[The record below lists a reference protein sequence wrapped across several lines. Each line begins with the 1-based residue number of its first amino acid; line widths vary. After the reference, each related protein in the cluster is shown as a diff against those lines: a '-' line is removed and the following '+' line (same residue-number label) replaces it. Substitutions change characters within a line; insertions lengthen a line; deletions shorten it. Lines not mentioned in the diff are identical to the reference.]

1 MYLIFDTETTGLPR
15 SYNAP
20 MSDLDNWPRLVQLA
34 WQLHD
39 EKGRLLSN
47 KNFIIRPEGFTIPY
61 NAEKVHGISTKRAL
75 EEGHPLQEILQ
86 IFREDV
92 AQTKY
97 LVGHNIGFDIH
108 VVGSEFLRAALVMP
122 FEGKSELDTKDI
134 STNFCAL
141 PGGKGGKF
149 KWPTLT
155 ELHQKLFGVGF
166 GDAHDAA
173 YDVDATARC
182 FFGLI
187 NQKIQATEPGVA
199 FDEVHYEAPIL
210 GEANFAQPK
219 PKDVSTPKAAEGK
232 IQQPPTADVTDSQ
245 FTHLHVHT
253 QFSVLQ
259 ATSEIPTLIAKAKAL
274 GPMTTPTTRYPNMGG
289 SLRNRH
295 PTTPST
301 AASKYKR
308 VNSKEVIRD
317 ILTK

>member
-86 IFREDV
+86 VFREDV

-108 VVGSEFLRAALVMP
+108 VVGSEFLRAGLVMP

-134 STNFCAL
+134 SVQFCAL
-141 PGGKGGKF
+141 PGGKGGK
-149 KWPTLT
+149 LN
-155 ELHQKLFGVGF
+155 
-166 GDAHDAA
+166 
-173 YDVDATARC
+173 
-182 FFGLI
+182 GL
-187 NQKIQATEPGVA
+187 P
-199 FDEVHYEAPIL
+199 
-210 GEANFAQPK
+210 
-219 PKDVSTPKAAEGK
+219 
-232 IQQPPTADVTDSQ
+232 
-245 FTHLHVHT
+245 
-253 QFSVLQ
+253 
-259 ATSEIPTLIAKAKAL
+259 
-274 GPMTTPTTRYPNMGG
+274 
-289 SLRNRH
+289 
-295 PTTPST
+295 
-301 AASKYKR
+301 
-308 VNSKEVIRD
+308 
-317 ILTK
+317 